1 MANIGKPES
10 PVAVRVT
17 SIDAL
22 RGFDMM
28 WITGGEEVIHALNK
42 VIGHPVMKAVDE
54 QFHHVRWEGFHFY
67 DLIFPL
73 FLFIVGLVLPFS
85 LTRRLEAGAN
95 RAQLYRHLVRR
106 LLLLLVLGWVY
117 YGLLDFRFHDLRL
130 AGVLQRIAVC
140 YFLAALVVMNTGARG
155 QALTASAVLL
165 LYWAVMMLVPVPGF
179 GAGVLTP
186 QGNLG
191 AWVDQHLLPRPYCC
205 NAYGDAEGILST
217 FPAVC
222 TTLLGVLA
230 GHWLR
235 SDRSA
240 NRKAQG
246 LALAGV
252 ASLLMGVIWGH
263 WFPVIK
269 YLWTSSYVLVAGG
282 WSLLLTALFYYIIDA
297 RGYRRW
303 SFFFF
308 TVIGMNAITI
318 YLARRLFD
326 FDALANVFVHGFIGH
341 FGAWTPVA
349 MAVSSL
355 AAGWI
360 VLWFLYRQRIFLKV

>member
-1 MANIGKPES
+1 M
-10 PVAVRVT
+10 VAGRVA

-28 WITGGEEVIHALNK
+28 WITGGEEVIHALDK
-42 VIGHPVMKAVDE
+42 VIHHPVMKVVDE

-85 LTRRLEAGAN
+85 LTRRLEAAPARHG
-95 RAQLYRHLVRR
+95 QIYRHLVRR

-140 YFLAALVVMNTGARG
+140 YFLAALVVMNTGVRG
-155 QALTASAVLL
+155 QALTVAAVLL
-165 LYWAVMMLVPVPGF
+165 LYWAVIMLTPVPGF

-186 QGNLG
+186 EGNLG
-191 AWVDQHLLPRPYCC
+191 AWVDQHVLPRPYCC
-205 NAYGDAEGILST
+205 NTYGDAEGILST

-222 TTLLGVLA
+222 STLLGVLA

-235 SDRSA
+235 SDRSG
-240 NRKAQG
+240 NRKALG
-246 LALAGV
+246 LALSGV
-252 ASLLMGVIWGH
+252 GSLLVGLIWGH

-282 WSLLLTALFYYIIDA
+282 WSLLLTALFYYIIDV

-303 SFFFF
+303 SCFFA
-308 TVIGMNAITI
+308 VIGTNAITI

-326 FDALANVFVHGFIGH
+326 FDALANVFVHSLIGYL
-341 FGAWTPVA
+341 GAWMPVG

-355 AAGWI
+355 AAGWLF
-360 VLWFLYRQRIFLKV
+360 LWFLYHQKIFLKV

>member
-1 MANIGKPES
+1 MPERL
-10 PVAVRVT
+10 A

-42 VIGHPVMKAVDE
+42 VIHNPIMSALDE
-54 QFHHVRWEGFHFY
+54 QFQHARWEGFHFY

-85 LTRRLEAGAN
+85 LTRRLESGAN
-95 RAQLYRHLVRR
+95 RGQLYRHLVRR

-117 YGLLDFRFHDLRL
+117 YGLLDFNFHDLRL

-140 YFLAALVVMNTGARG
+140 YFLAALVVMNTGVKG
-155 QALTASAVLL
+155 QALTVGVVLL
-165 LYWAVMMLVPVPGF
+165 VYWAVMMLVPVPGF

-205 NAYGDAEGILST
+205 NPYGDAEGILST
-217 FPAVC
+217 IPAVC

-235 SDRSA
+235 SDRSG
-240 NRKAQG
+240 NRKTLG
-246 LALAGV
+246 LALSGI
-252 ASLLMGVIWGH
+252 ASLVLGLIWGH

-282 WSLLLTALFYYIIDA
+282 WSLLLTALFYYVIDVC
-297 RGYRRW
+297 GWRRW
-303 SFFFF
+303 SFFF
-308 TVIGMNAITI
+308 TVIGVNAITI
-318 YLARRLFD
+318 YVARRLFD
-326 FDALANVFVHGFIGH
+326 FDALANVFVHGIIRQL
-341 FGAWTPVA
+341 GAWQPVGL
-349 MAVSSL
+349 AVSSL
-355 AAGWI
+355 VAGWLL
-360 VLWFLYRQRIFLKV
+360 LWFLYRQRIFLKV